1 MCIRDSGRF
10 VLDFG
15 AYGKSVAASAFA
27 GLIVY
32 AILTIVSLLGA
43 SRPLVVGVAVLALP
57 VGFAPYLVVMKALKA
72 YTEGDM
78 DFIESL
84 IPGRLRFLSR
94 LARRLL

>member
-1 MCIRDSGRF
+1 
-10 VLDFG
+10 
-15 AYGKSVAASAFA
+15 
-27 GLIVY
+27 
-32 AILTIVSLLGA
+32 
-43 SRPLVVGVAVLALP
+43 LVVGVAVLALP
-57 VGFAPYLVVMKALKA
+57 VGFASYLVVMKALKA